1 MRADCSAFK
10 GTFFKPVGNL
20 TFAGLFFFFFS
31 LKTGRFKLG
40 PGEVLYLLI
49 GASDSLPAQKLPSL
63 ILLHTE
69 LICSSACLFLI
80 FRYALALS
88 GC

>member
-1 MRADCSAFK
+1 MFLIS
-10 GTFFKPVGNL
+10 
-20 TFAGLFFFFFS
+20 
-31 LKTGRFKLG
+31 GRFKVG

-63 ILLHTE
+63 IRLHTV
-69 LICSSACLFLI
+69 LVHSSACLFLI
-80 FRYALALS
+80 FRYALAVS